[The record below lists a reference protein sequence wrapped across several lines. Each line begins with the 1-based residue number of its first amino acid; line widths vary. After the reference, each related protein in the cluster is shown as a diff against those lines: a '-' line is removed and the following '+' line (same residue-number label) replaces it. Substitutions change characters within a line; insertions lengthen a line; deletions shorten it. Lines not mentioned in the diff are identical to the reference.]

1 MRKKQRLV
9 QIKPEET
16 DIHTVGQ
23 ERFVHVQ
30 NYVGD
35 LPSDEPNDWFTQS
48 DELAALLDYEL
59 AGYDPSEA
67 NELLKDERLID
78 EP

>member
-9 QIKPEET
+9 QMRPDKT

-23 ERFVHVQ
+23 ERFVTVQ

-35 LPSDEPNDWFTQS
+35 LPSDEPIDWFPHS
-48 DELAALLDYEL
+48 DEHDAFLLGTDNIAPRE
-59 AGYDPSEA
+59 D
-67 NELLKDERLID
+67 R
-78 EP
+78 